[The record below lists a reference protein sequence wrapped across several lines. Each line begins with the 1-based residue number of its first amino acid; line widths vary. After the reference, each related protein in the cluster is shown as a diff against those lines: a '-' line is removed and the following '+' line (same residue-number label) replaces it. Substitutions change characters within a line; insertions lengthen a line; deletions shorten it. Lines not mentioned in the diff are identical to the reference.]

1 MIASAGM
8 QDKND
13 QAEMIVSR
21 QIIEFRSSNNMSR
34 SNSSQK
40 SFTSSMLRDSNEG
53 IIGKDL

>member
-34 SNSSQK
+34 SHSSQK

>member
-1 MIASAGM
+1 MIASAEM

-13 QAEMIVSR
+13 KAEMIVSR
-21 QIIEFRSSNNMSR
+21 QIIECRSSNMSR